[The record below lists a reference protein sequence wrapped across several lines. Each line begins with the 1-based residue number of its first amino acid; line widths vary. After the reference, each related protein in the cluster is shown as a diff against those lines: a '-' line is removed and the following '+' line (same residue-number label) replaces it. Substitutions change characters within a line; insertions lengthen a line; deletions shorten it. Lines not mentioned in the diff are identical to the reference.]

1 MPRPTAASGA
11 SGGLTLS
18 RTPPRPAT
26 SSSAPAAPSVGLNLS
41 RPGTPASSSPSAP
54 SAPSAGLN
62 LGRTPAPSPSA
73 PPPPS
78 VGLDLSRPPAPSA
91 SSSAPSV
98 GLNLARPGTSTPST
112 PVGPAAGL
120 ALHRTSPVETPA
132 RPTDISSALFAAPS
146 LGDLRELSEEQPV
159 IRLDPRQSAIGT
171 LAVTGVEA
179 IAWEDVERVTGA
191 ANRHGAHIGVPV
203 MTSGNRPLVG
213 FHEQNAVVALRHLR
227 KLRRAIF
234 IAGQVPLTVRV
245 FDGKTVAV
253 VPANRRGD
261 KAVLYLSRIGAVLEL
276 RVEYV
281 AAQAPDEAIWAE
293 FGFTMSIP
301 HS

>member
-18 RTPPRPAT
+18 RTPPPSAT

-41 RPGTPASSSPSAP
+41 RTPAPSGSAPTPPSVGLDLSRPGTPASS

-62 LGRTPAPSPSA
+62 LGRTPAPS
-73 PPPPS
+73 
-78 VGLDLSRPPAPSA
+78 A
-91 SSSAPSV
+91 SESPAPSV

-112 PVGPAAGL
+112 PVGPATGL

-132 RPTDISSALFAAPS
+132 GPTDISSALFAAPS

-159 IRLDPRQSAIGT
+159 IRLDARQSAIGT

-179 IAWEDVERVTGA
+179 IAWEDVGRVTGA

-203 MTSGNRPLVG
+203 TTSGNRPLVG
-213 FHEQNAVVALRHLR
+213 FHDQSAVVALRHLR

-253 VPANRRGD
+253 VPANRRGE

-281 AAQAPDEAIWAE
+281 AAQAPDEAVWAE